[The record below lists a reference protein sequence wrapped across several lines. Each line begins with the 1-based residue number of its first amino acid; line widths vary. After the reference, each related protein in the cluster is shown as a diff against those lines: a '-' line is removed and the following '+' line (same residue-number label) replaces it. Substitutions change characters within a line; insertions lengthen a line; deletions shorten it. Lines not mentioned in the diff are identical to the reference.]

1 MREIDCGRSIGRHLV
16 EAEHFAMRDI
26 GGEDSYLAALRTGD
40 RQTFEQLCRECYPYV
55 AHFLSLVIPEA
66 PTEDACIDAFTAA
79 WRHVAEV
86 PRKIAALTWIFSIVY
101 KQTHERAHVRE
112 AESHLYVNNRSSAN
126 RAEVPQIPR
135 RSDPRDVLRELAWE
149 PRVIAVLVYGMS
161 FSMNTIC
168 RITGMTDREVTA
180 HLDRARHRF
189 RLRERPVCSS
199 SHTLDS
205 TAELSLQEQK
215 TAEI

>member
-1 MREIDCGRSIGRHLV
+1 MGEFEGHFRMQ
-16 EAEHFAMRDI
+16 AEHFAIRDI
-26 GGEDSYLAALRTGD
+26 AGEESYLAALRTRD

-86 PRKIAALTWIFSIVY
+86 PRQIAALTWMFSIVY
-101 KQTHERAHVRE
+101 KQAHERALVRE

-126 RAEVPQIPR
+126 PAEVPQIPR
-135 RSDPRDVLRELAWE
+135 RSDPRDVLRDLAWE
-149 PRVIAVLVYGMS
+149 PRVIAVLVYGMR

-168 RITGMTDREVTA
+168 WITGMTDRDVTA
-180 HLDRARHRF
+180 HLDCARHCF
-189 RLRERPVCSS
+189 RLTERPVCSS
-199 SHTLDS
+199 SHSLDC
-205 TAELSLQEQK
+205 TVELSLPEQK

>member
-1 MREIDCGRSIGRHLV
+1 V
-16 EAEHFAMRDI
+16 EAGHFAMRDI
-26 GGEDSYLAALRTGD
+26 AGEESYLAALRMRD

-55 AHFLSLVIPEA
+55 AHFLSLVIPVA
-66 PTEDACIDAFTAA
+66 ATEDACVDAFTAA

-112 AESHLYVNNRSSAN
+112 AEFHLYVNSRSTAN
-126 RAEVPQIPR
+126 QAEVPQIPR

-161 FSMNTIC
+161 FSMNTIR
-168 RITGMTDREVTA
+168 RITGLTDREVTA

-189 RLRERPVCSS
+189 GLRAACLLQI
-199 SHTLDS
+199 SHLR
-205 TAELSLQEQK
+205 
-215 TAEI
+215 